1 MQVATDVASRGLDV
15 TGVAHVINLDLPKTM
30 EDYVHRIGRTGRA
43 GSMGQ
48 ATSFYTDRD
57 MVLVAQIKK
66 AIADVQSG
74 NPVNYAVGKVDLV
87 IITNCDCFLLTI
99 DILSLLHF
107 LLKQLQ
113 LPLDLSKNTEA
124 SCVV

>member
-1 MQVATDVASRGLDV
+1 
-15 TGVAHVINLDLPKTM
+15 M

-57 MVLVAQIKK
+57 MVFCTTPLPFTSIHPCFHLRMTFTLDCECILQVLVAQIKK
-66 AIADVQSG
+66 AIADVESG

-87 IITNCDCFLLTI
+87 IITYCDCF
-99 DILSLLHF
+99 
-107 LLKQLQ
+107 
-113 LPLDLSKNTEA
+113 
-124 SCVV
+124 